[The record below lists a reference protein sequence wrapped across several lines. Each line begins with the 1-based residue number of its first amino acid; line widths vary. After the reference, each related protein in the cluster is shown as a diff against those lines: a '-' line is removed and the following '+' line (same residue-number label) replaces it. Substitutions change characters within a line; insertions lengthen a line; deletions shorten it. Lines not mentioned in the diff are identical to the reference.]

1 MIKKILLISGD
12 PYSVNTEIIFKTW
25 KKINYNTKNKIYLIS
40 DYKLIKT
47 QLKKLNYSL
56 KILKVDN
63 INQKTKNDCLKLIN
77 VNLKFNNPYN
87 ISKKNRAVF
96 VKNCLDKAHHLA
108 SRSESIGIINCAIDK
123 TLLSNQKMGVTEYLA
138 AKCKVKKDKEVML
151 IKNRNLSVIP
161 ITTHLDVKE
170 ISKNINSKKIIK
182 KVISANN
189 WFKKYMRKKPKIGI
203 LGLNPHNAELRK
215 KSEENKIIIPA
226 IKKLLKLK
234 IKIKGPLASD
244 TVFIEDYKKFDLIV
258 GMFHDQV
265 LSPFKAIFKFDAIN
279 VTLGL
284 KYLRVS
290 PDHGT
295 AVNLIGKKKA
305 KPDSLIKCI
314 NFLHKIRK

>member
-12 PYSVNTEIIFKTW
+12 PYSVNTEIIFKAW
-25 KKINYNTKNKIYLIS
+25 KKIKYNSKSKIYLIS
-40 DYKLIKT
+40 NYKLIKA

-56 KILKVDN
+56 KICKVDN
-63 INQKTKNDCLKLIN
+63 INQQTKNDCLKLIN
-77 VNLKFNNPYN
+77 VNMKFNNPYI

-108 SRSESIGIINCAIDK
+108 SQSTSIGIINCAIDK
-123 TLLSNQKMGVTEYLA
+123 TLLSNQKIGVTEYLA
-138 AKCKVKKDKEVML
+138 GKCKVKKDKEVML
-151 IKNRNLSVIP
+151 IKNKNLSVIP
-161 ITTHLDVKE
+161 ITTHIDIKE
-170 ISKNINSKKIIK
+170 ISKKISSKKIIT
-182 KVISANN
+182 KVISAND
-189 WFKKYMRKKPKIGI
+189 WFKRYMKKKPKIGI

-234 IKIKGPLASD
+234 VKIKGPLVSD

-279 VTLGL
+279 ITLGL

-295 AVNLIGKKKA
+295 AVNLINKKIA

-314 NFLHKIRK
+314 NFLHKIR

>member
-1 MIKKILLISGD
+1 
-12 PYSVNTEIIFKTW
+12 
-25 KKINYNTKNKIYLIS
+25 
-40 DYKLIKT
+40 
-47 QLKKLNYSL
+47 
-56 KILKVDN
+56 
-63 INQKTKNDCLKLIN
+63 
-77 VNLKFNNPYN
+77 
-87 ISKKNRAVF
+87 
-96 VKNCLDKAHHLA
+96 
-108 SRSESIGIINCAIDK
+108 
-123 TLLSNQKMGVTEYLA
+123 
-138 AKCKVKKDKEVML
+138 ML
-151 IKNRNLSVIP
+151 IKNKNLSVIP
-161 ITTHLDVKE
+161 ITTHIDVKE

-182 KVISANN
+182 KVISAND
-189 WFKKYMRKKPKIGI
+189 WFKKYIKKKPKIGI

-234 IKIKGPLASD
+234 VKIKGPLSSD

-295 AVNLIGKKKA
+295 AVDLIGKKIA

-314 NFLHKIRK
+314 NFLHKIG